1 MVRASEKI
9 TSTKSSQDLI
19 SQFKK
24 PFIKKSQSLKEKH
37 IFKEKYVIVENIK
50 NTNNNAYPFF
60 QK

>member
-24 PFIKKSQSLKEKH
+24 PSIKKSQSLKEKH